1 MTDQP
6 QRSLD
11 EQIRHAILDG
21 QFDNLPG
28 KGKPLDLSQNPHED
42 PSWRMAFNM
51 LRSSGHTLPWIETRK
66 EIEIEYQE
74 IKKSLTLAWIWRCEA
89 CEQDQHHELVEDEW
103 QRALKS
109 CKQKMA
115 KLNKKIFAYNLEVP
129 SNQFQRRIISIDH
142 LIAKITS
149 QPD

>member
-1 MTDQP
+1 MTDKFS
-6 QRSLD
+6 RSLD
-11 EQIRHAILDG
+11 EQIRRAIEDG

-66 EIEIEYQE
+66 EIEAEYDEARSSLARSWSWRSLALQQNQPFGFIEG
-74 IKKSLTLAWIWRCEA
+74 
-89 CEQDQHHELVEDEW
+89 EW
-103 QRALKS
+103 ERALMSFKE
-109 CKQKMA
+109 KIND
-115 KLNKKIFAYNLEVP
+115 LNKRIFNYNLEVP
-129 SNQFQRRIISIDH
+129 SDQFKRR
-142 LIAKITS
+142 LINPDSEINKITS